1 MFKTIFSNT
10 SVGGSVSARKLGKP
24 GLFDLVKSAIPSK
37 SEQQEVREWK
47 EANFINILKGMR
59 GIVLAKALGHSHIL
73 GTLQVSK
80 ITPLVPDSL
89 LTELL
94 EQFSNEYVP
103 GIDFPY
109 WLQLKGFK
117 SSYLNYG
124 LGSTRVVTTVGVG
137 FVVDAFQNSVELEN
151 MKYHGLGTGGT
162 AEAAGD
168 TALVTELTTEYNP
181 NSTRATGSTTEG
193 ASANIYRTIGT
204 NTVDASA
211 AVTEHGVFSQAA
223 TGGGVLFD
231 RSLFSVINLANG
243 DSLQTTYDATFSA
256 GG

>member
-1 MFKTIFSNT
+1 MDKSIHSKT
-10 SVGGSVSARKLGKP
+10 SVGGSVSIQKLGKP
-24 GLFDLVKSAIPSK
+24 GLLDLVKSALPSK
-37 SEQQEVREWK
+37 SQPQEVREWK
-47 EANFINILKGMR
+47 EANFINILKGLK
-59 GIVLAKALGHSHIL
+59 GITLARTLGHSHIL
-73 GTLQVSK
+73 GTLHVSK
-80 ITPLVPDSL
+80 ITPLIPDSL

-94 EQFSNEYVP
+94 EEYAKEYMP

-117 SSYLNYG
+117 SELLNFG
-124 LGSTRVVTTVGVG
+124 IGSTRVVTTVGVG
-137 FVVDAFQNSVELEN
+137 FVVDAFQNIVELEI
-151 MKYHGLGTGGT
+151 MKFHGLGTGGT

-211 AVTEHGVFSQAA
+211 AVTEHGIFSQAA